1 MSEGMP
7 GVVSTHWEIF
17 RLTAQEEAEMK
28 REQMDKVVGITV
40 HEFLVSVDH
49 RAVSFHV
56 DLRYS
61 ETDRHA
67 EITAFSTETRKA
79 RFEKA

>member
-1 MSEGMP
+1 MEGMP

-17 RLTAQEEAEMK
+17 HLTAQEEALMK
-28 REQMDKVVGITV
+28 REQMDRVVMTTV
-40 HEFLVSVDH
+40 REFLASVDH
-49 RAVSFHV
+49 RAVSFNV

-67 EITAFSTETRKA
+67 EITAFATETRKA